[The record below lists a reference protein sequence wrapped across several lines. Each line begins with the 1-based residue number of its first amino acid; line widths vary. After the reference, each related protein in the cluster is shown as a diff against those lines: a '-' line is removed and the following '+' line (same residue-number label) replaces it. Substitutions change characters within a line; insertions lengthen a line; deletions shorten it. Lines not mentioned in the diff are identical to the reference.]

1 MIDVKQSKTIMV
13 NFFFNNYDKTVNMI
27 IYLDVTIYIKKEVIL
42 AGFEFGS
49 LVEFLPSP
57 KLSFRQNVLF

>member
-1 MIDVKQSKTIMV
+1 MV